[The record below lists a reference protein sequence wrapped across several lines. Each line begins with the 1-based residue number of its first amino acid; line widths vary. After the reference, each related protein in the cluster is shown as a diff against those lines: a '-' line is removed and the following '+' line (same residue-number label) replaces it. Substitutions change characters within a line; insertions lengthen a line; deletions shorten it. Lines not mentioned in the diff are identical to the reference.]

1 MELDWT
7 TFVLE
12 VINFLVLVWI
22 LRRYLYRPVLNTL
35 AARKAGIERV
45 LAEAKEA
52 EERASALKDQFEG
65 RLADWEEEKAAA
77 RASLETALALERER
91 QMAALAEAL
100 AAERERTAAQEAH
113 RQEAL
118 RRELAAAA
126 GAEARRFARA
136 LLGRVA
142 GRETEA
148 RLVELFVEELGA
160 LPEERLDALRAGQN
174 GHARGVFATAFP
186 LPQALRARLAAAV
199 EARLGMHG
207 EFDFVEDSALLAG
220 VRLSLGAWQL
230 DFSVA
235 GELGAFAESGSLGG

>member
-118 RRELAAAA
+118 RRELAAEA
-126 GAEARRFARA
+126 GAQARRFASA
-136 LLGRVA
+136 LLGKVA

-160 LPEERLDALRAGQN
+160 LPEERLGTLRAGQN
-174 GHARGVFATAFP
+174 GHARGVFATAYP
-186 LPQALRARLAAAV
+186 LPEALRARLAAAV
-199 EARLGMHG
+199 EARLGMRG
-207 EFDFVEDSALLAG
+207 EFDFVEDSRLVAG

-235 GELGAFAESGSLGG
+235 GELGVFAESESLGH

>member
-1 MELDWT
+1 M
-7 TFVLE
+7 
-12 VINFLVLVWI
+12 
-22 LRRYLYRPVLNTL
+22 LNTL

-65 RLADWEEEKAAA
+65 RLADWEREKAAA
-77 RASLETALALERER
+77 RSQFDA
-91 QMAALAEAL
+91 QMAAEHARQMEELNRDL
-100 AAERERTAAQEAH
+100 AAERQRSAARDAH
-113 RQEAL
+113 RQETL
-118 RRELAAAA
+118 RRELAARPAPWPA
-126 GAEARRFARA
+126 SSPAHCSARRRRT
-136 LLGRVA
+136 GRKRGWSKSSSRSW
-142 GRETEA
+142 GRCP
-148 RLVELFVEELGA
+148 RSVWSLCV
-160 LPEERLDALRAGQN
+160 RGQN

>member
-22 LRRYLYRPVLNTL
+22 LQRYLYRPVLSTL

-52 EERASALKDQFEG
+52 EERASALKGQFES
-65 RLADWEEEKAAA
+65 RLADWEQEKAAA

-91 QMAALAEAL
+91 QMEALADAL

-118 RRELAAAA
+118 QRELAAEA
-126 GAEARRFARA
+126 GAQARRFASA

-160 LPEERLDALRAGQN
+160 LPEERLGALRTGQD

-186 LPQALRARLAAAV
+186 LPPALRTRLAAAV
-199 EARLGMHG
+199 EARLGMRG
-207 EFDFVEDSALLAG
+207 EFDFVEDSTLLAG

-230 DFSVA
+230 DFTVA